1 MWKFIKSL
9 FLSCDEAYPN
19 GYRWSTGLDDE
30 QSKRTICVWEDNIIL
45 DGTCRCV
52 GSCCC
57 IPLPPPFSPGTA
69 TIRVPVPKELYT
81 EPIIFHQCS

>member
-9 FLSCDEAYPN
+9 FLPCD
-19 GYRWSTGLDDE
+19 LDTDM
-30 QSKRTICVWEDNIIL
+30 QKKRTICVWEDDIIL

-69 TIRVPVPKELYT
+69 TIRVPLPKELYT

>member
-9 FLSCDEAYPN
+9 FLSCD
-19 GYRWSTGLDDE
+19 LDTDM
-30 QSKRTICVWEDNIIL
+30 QKKRTICVWEDNIIL

-69 TIRVPVPKELYT
+69 TIRVPYQIANT
-81 EPIIFHQCS
+81 